1 MKVRN
6 EDGADEG
13 QTVEVT
19 VYDYFTKHRKLEF
32 TTSAYMPC
40 VDVGRPKKPNYIPLE
55 VSTMLVLS
63 GHVQCYLSFLSLM
76 LLLVCISA
84 LFACATATLYKVFI
98 YYAKIFFS

>member
-6 EDGADEG
+6 EDGTDEG

-19 VYDYFTKHRKLEF
+19 VYDYFTKHRKLEL

-55 VSTMLVLS
+55 VSMMLVLFV
-63 GHVQCYLSFLSLM
+63 HVQCYLSFLSY
-76 LLLVCISA
+76 A
-84 LFACATATLYKVFI
+84 FAC
-98 YYAKIFFS
+98 FSCRDRLLGFSNANI

>member
-55 VSTMLVLS
+55 LCSLVPLQRYTKS
-63 GHVQCYLSFLSLM
+63 YLL
-76 LLLVCISA
+76 C
-84 LFACATATLYKVFI
+84 
-98 YYAKIFFS
+98 